1 MDNIYSVKY
10 TITGYPEDAMNIMG
24 QLIHSRL
31 KGHQDYV
38 DSNIV
43 LTATNACIAVTV
55 FPEELKAEIPAFLKD
70 HIAFKTWWDVTLNT
84 VNAVLKA
91 PEGSIAILH
100 NEEEEND

>member
-43 LTATNACIAVTV
+43 LTATNACITVTV

-70 HIAFKTWWDVTLNT
+70 HTAFKTWWDVTLST
-84 VNAVLKA
+84 VYNFFGK
-91 PEGSIAILH
+91 
-100 NEEEEND
+100 EEEND